1 MPDFAAG
8 HSLGEYTV
16 AAAVGAISVDDGIEL
31 VSLRGRLMAEI
42 QSERPGAMAAVIGL
56 SADALEALCDR
67 GSEDSGIVT
76 LANLNSPTQ
85 IVISGEEAAVERV
98 MELAGEAG
106 ATRVVR
112 LQVGAAF
119 HSELMRPVAR
129 ADGRGRCR
137 GRVERP
143 ESPGRRERLG
153 RSSRTAMRS
162 ATPSS
167 LRSRA
172 LSTGSTVSMRSWRP
186 AARRASSSGRD
197 ASSAGSSA
205 RSTPAVDVFSAD
217 SPARLDEFA
226 AARA

>member
-1 MPDFAAG
+1 M
-8 HSLGEYTV
+8 

-56 SADALEALCDR
+56 SADALEALCDQA
-67 GSEDSGIVT
+67 SEDSGSVT
-76 LANLNSPTQ
+76 LANLNTPTQ
-85 IVISGEEAAVERV
+85 IVVSGEEAAVERL

-119 HSELMRPVAR
+119 HSELMRPVQERMAE
-129 ADGRGRCR
+129 AVCT

-153 RSSRTAMRS
+153 
-162 ATPSS
+162 PH
-167 LRSRA
+167 
-172 LSTGSTVSMRSWRP
+172 
-186 AARRASSSGRD
+186 RRNG
-197 ASSAGSSA
+197 G
-205 RSTPAVDVFSAD
+205 
-217 SPARLDEFA
+217 
-226 AARA
+226 